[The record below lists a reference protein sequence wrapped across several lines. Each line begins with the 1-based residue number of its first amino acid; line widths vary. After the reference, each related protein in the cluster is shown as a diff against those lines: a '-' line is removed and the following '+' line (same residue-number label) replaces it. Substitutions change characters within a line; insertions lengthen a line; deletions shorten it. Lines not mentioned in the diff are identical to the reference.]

1 MSKRQPTRLE
11 VLVMEPRIVLLYES
25 GMTIKDLIPIVKL
38 GRRAIIGVLKKHG
51 IEIKNRAPRKPSLK
65 RAVITIPITSH
76 KLLSDYAE
84 SQGLF
89 LIEAAEVLIR
99 TGFNALNPPSPQNP
113 QNGNATTKTIATPC
127 TTLHS
132 THFVLEGPHRE
143 AQFNPSNESLKS
155 ERDRELAR
163 LESLPFQQ
171 PSKEEYDLKNQ
182 IVNLI
187 NRPLRGKG
195 EES

>member
-1 MSKRQPTRLE
+1 MSKRQPTALE
-11 VLVMEPRIVLLYES
+11 IATEEPRIVLLYES

-38 GRRAIIGVLKKHG
+38 GRRSILSVLKKHG
-51 IEIKNRAPRKPSLK
+51 IAVRNHAPRKPPLK

-113 QNGNATTKTIATPC
+113 QNGNATTEAPC

-132 THFVLEGPHRE
+132 THFTLER
-143 AQFNPSNESLKS
+143 
-155 ERDRELAR
+155 ERDSEVAR
-163 LESLPFQQ
+163 VASLPFKF
-171 PSKEEYDLKNQ
+171 PSKEEYDLRNE
-182 IVNLI
+182 IANLI
-187 NRPLRGKG
+187 NRPSRN

>member
-1 MSKRQPTRLE
+1 MGKRQPTALE
-11 VLVMEPRIVLLYES
+11 IATEEPRIVLLYES

-38 GRRAIIGVLKKHG
+38 GRRAIISVLKKHG
-51 IEIKNRAPRKPSLK
+51 ITVKNRAPRKPPLK

-99 TGFNALNPPSPQNP
+99 TGFNALNPPSPQTP
-113 QNGNATTKTIATPC
+113 QNGNATTKTTATPC

-143 AQFNPSNESLKS
+143 AQFNPSNESLRGNDGKT
-155 ERDRELAR
+155 L
-163 LESLPFQQ
+163 
-171 PSKEEYDLKNQ
+171 
-182 IVNLI
+182 
-187 NRPLRGKG
+187 LRN